1 MKKILITVLIMLT
14 AIVVAACG
22 TSDATEVSGEVDTGE
37 VAEVDTGESVEV
49 DTGESA
55 GEEGGGTLYFYTW
68 SEYIDPDIYAQ
79 FEEETGITIVE
90 DIFGSNEDL
99 LAKMQG
105 GATGYDV
112 IVPSDYMVSIMTEL
126 DMLAD
131 LDHSRLENIGNLDP
145 TFTNPPFD
153 PNMGHCLPYFWG
165 TTGIGFNWNDW
176 DEAPN
181 SWAYIFDPELAQDFS
196 GQISLLDDMREVFGA
211 ALIYL
216 GYSAGTTNE
225 AELAEARD
233 LVLSVK
239 DHLYSFESDT
249 YEDLMLTG
257 ETRLSQG
264 WSGDIFVA
272 QGEDENIDYIIPKEG
287 AVMWVDNLCITADAA
302 SDPARLEMAYKWLDY
317 LNRPD
322 IAAQNTNWVWY
333 ASPNAAAED
342 GILEEILTYP
352 AIYPDEETF
361 ERLEFLGDVGEAT
374 EVYSRMWTEIKTG
387 Q

>member
-1 MKKILITVLIMLT
+1 MRKILVTILLILF
-14 AIVVAACG
+14 AIGVASCG
-22 TSDATEVSGEVDTGE
+22 TSDATEVSGEVETGE
-37 VAEVDTGESVEV
+37 GEEVDTGEA
-49 DTGESA
+49 G
-55 GEEGGGTLYFYTW
+55 GEEGERTLFFYTW

-79 FEEETGITIVE
+79 FEEETGIKVVE

-99 LAKMQG
+99 LAKLQG

-126 DMLAD
+126 GMLAE
-131 LDHSRLENIGNLDP
+131 LDHSRLENIENLDP

-181 SWAYIFDPELAQDFS
+181 SWAYIFDPELAKDFS

-287 AVMWVDNLCITADAA
+287 AVMWVDNLCITADATT
-302 SDPARLEMAYKWLDY
+302 DPERLEMAYMWLDY

-352 AIYPDEETF
+352 AIYPDEDTF

-374 EVYSRMWTEIKTG
+374 EMYSRMWTEIKTG

>member
-1 MKKILITVLIMLT
+1 MKKILIVTIILLFT
-14 AIVVAACG
+14 IVVTACA
-22 TSDATEVSGEVDTGE
+22 SADVPEATEAVDTTEAG
-37 VAEVDTGESVEV
+37 
-49 DTGESA
+49 
-55 GEEGGGTLYFYTW
+55 GEEAVVEEAGGEEDGGTLYFYTW
-68 SEYIDPDIYAQ
+68 SEYIDPDIFTQ
-79 FEEETGITIVE
+79 FEEETGITVVE

-99 LAKMQG
+99 LSKLQG

-112 IVPSDYMVSIMTEL
+112 YVPSDYMVAIMIEEGL
-126 DMLAD
+126 LAE
-131 LDHSRLENIGNLDP
+131 LDHSRLETIGNLDP
-145 TFTNPPFD
+145 TFTDPPFD
-153 PNMGHCLPYFWG
+153 PGMEHCLPYFWG
-165 TTGIGFNWNDW
+165 TTGIGFNWEDW
-176 DEAPN
+176 EEAPN
-181 SWAYIFDPELAQDFS
+181 SWAYLFDPELSQNFS

-216 GYSAGTTNE
+216 GYSAGTTDE

-233 LVLSVK
+233 LVLGIK
-239 DHLYSFESDT
+239 EDIYSFESDT

-272 QGEDENIDYIIPKEG
+272 QGEDENIDYIIPQEG
-287 AVMWVDNLCITADAA
+287 AVMWVDNLCISVDAA
-302 SDPARLEMAYKWLDY
+302 ADPERLERVYKWLDY

-342 GILEEILTYP
+342 GIDPEILSYP

-361 ERLEFLGDVGEAT
+361 TRLQYLGNVGDAT
-374 EVYSRMWTEIKTG
+374 EIYSRMWTEIKTE
-387 Q
+387 

>member
-1 MKKILITVLIMLT
+1 MKKILISTLIILFV
-14 AIVVAACG
+14 IGVAACG
-22 TSDATEVSGEVDTGE
+22 TSAETEVSGEVDT
-37 VAEVDTGESVEV
+37 AEAG
-49 DTGESA
+49 
-55 GEEGGGTLYFYTW
+55 GEEAGGEEAGGEEAGGTLYFYTW

-79 FEEETGITIVE
+79 FEEETGITVVE

-99 LAKMQG
+99 LAKLQG

-112 IVPSDYMVSIMTEL
+112 IVPSDYMVDIMIEL
-126 DMLAD
+126 DMLAE
-131 LDHSRLENIGNLDP
+131 LDQSRLETIGNLDP

-176 DEAPN
+176 DEAPD
-181 SWAYIFDPELAQDFS
+181 SWAYIFDPELAQNFS

-216 GYSAGTTNE
+216 GYSPGTTDE

-233 LVLSVK
+233 LVLGMK
-239 DHLYSFESDT
+239 EHLYSFESDT

-264 WSGDIFVA
+264 WSDDIFVA

-287 AVMWVDNLCITADAA
+287 AVMWVDNLCITVDATT
-302 SDPARLEMAYKWLDY
+302 DPARLDRVYQWLDY

-361 ERLEFLGDVGEAT
+361 ERLAFLGTVGDAT
-374 EVYSRMWTEIKTG
+374 EIYSRMWTEIKAGG

>member
-1 MKKILITVLIMLT
+1 MFILLIVIGLT
-14 AIVVAACG
+14 SCG
-22 TSDATEVSGEVDTGE
+22 SSGP
-37 VAEVDTGESVEV
+37 
-49 DTGESA
+49 
-55 GEEGGGTLYFYTW
+55 EELHVYTW
-68 SEYIDPDIYAQ
+68 SEYIDPEIYEL
-79 FEEETGITIVE
+79 FEEETGIQVVE

-99 LAKMQG
+99 LAKLQG

-112 IVPSDYMVSIMTEL
+112 IVPSDYMVDIMNEL
-126 DMLAD
+126 DMLAE

-181 SWAYIFDPELAQDFS
+181 SWAYLFDPELAQNFD

-216 GYSAGTTNE
+216 GYSPGTTNE

-233 LVLSVK
+233 LVIAIKPYVAT
-239 DHLYSFESDT
+239 FESDT

-257 ETRLSQG
+257 ETALIQG
-264 WSGDIFVA
+264 WSGDIFVT

-287 AVMWVDNLCITADAA
+287 AVMWVDNLCITKDAA
-302 SDPARLEMAYKWLDY
+302 EDEDRLEAAYLWLDF

-322 IAAQNTNWVWY
+322 IAAINTNWVWY
-333 ASPNAAAED
+333 ASPNEAAEP

-361 ERLEFLGDVGEAT
+361 ARLQYLGTVGDAT
-374 EVYSRMWTEIKTG
+374 EMYSRMWTEIKTE
-387 Q
+387 